1 MTDANKIPTPY
12 DYAGGVEK
20 FERLTD
26 VFYEKVLKDP
36 ILEPIFRHMAP
47 EHSRHVAHFLAEVF
61 MGPKFY
67 SIEFGDESLRRM
79 VGKHIGKK
87 LKEEQRKRWV
97 DLLLQSAD
105 EIGLPDD
112 PEFRSTFVGHIEW
125 GSRVALIN
133 SQLEENPTT
142 GQDQIPQWG
151 WGEVKGPYSVVGSLF
166 QKKKPTD

>member
-1 MTDANKIPTPY
+1 MEQQKQIPTPY
-12 DYAGGVEK
+12 QYAGGIEK
-20 FERLTD
+20 FEQLTD
-26 VFYEKVLKDP
+26 VFYVKVFKDE
-36 ILEPIFRHMAP
+36 ILEPIFRHMAA
-47 EHSRHVAHFLAEVF
+47 EHSKHVARFLAEVF

-67 SIEFGDESLRRM
+67 SQQFGDEALRRM

-105 EIGLPDD
+105 EIGLPND

-125 GSRVALIN
+125 GTRVALIN

-142 GQDQIPQWG
+142 IEEIIPQWG
-151 WGEVKGPYSVVGSLF
+151 WGEVKGPYEVVGSLF
-166 QKKKPTD
+166 QKKKL

>member
-1 MTDANKIPTPY
+1 MIKDDKIPTPY
-12 DYAGGVEK
+12 EYAGGVEK

-26 VFYEKVLKDP
+26 VFYDKVLKDE
-36 ILEPIFRHMAP
+36 ILEPIFRFMAP

-67 SIEFGDESLRRM
+67 SKKFGDESLRRM

-97 DLLLQSAD
+97 DLLLASAD

-142 GQDQIPQWG
+142 DQEQIPEWG
-151 WGEVKGPYSVVGSLF
+151 WGEVKGPYEIVGSLF
-166 QKKKPTD
+166 QKKTSS